1 MKSQSIRVAV
11 LSMFLLASA
20 VVFVSAA
27 EKPGQPKLTKKEV
40 KALIVSAQTPED
52 HLKLA
57 AYFQDEA
64 RQEESK
70 AKYHDEMAELYR
82 QHPLPYESKQPSS
95 LRMQNHCNYFAD
107 EAREAAGNAN
117 AMADAH
123 EKVAE
128 QLRIKQ

>member
-20 VVFVSAA
+20 AVFVSAA
-27 EKPGQPKLTKKEV
+27 EKTGQPQLTKREV
-40 KALIVSAQTPED
+40 KALIVNAQTPED
-52 HLKLA
+52 HMKLA
-57 AYFQDEA
+57 AYFRDEA

-95 LRMQNHCNYFAD
+95 LRMQNHCKHFAD
-107 EAREAAGNAN
+107 EARKGAANAN
-117 AMADAH
+117 AMAEEH

-128 QLRIKQ
+128 QLRSKQ